1 MMSFQFRPPV
11 GGQSPIFMMIAG
23 GTNTGKSWSSLL
35 IARGI
40 VGQQGRIA
48 AVDTESGRLTNLRR
62 HHQFDLAIMDPPFTP
77 SRFAEAAEVAEAEG
91 YGALVIDSASML
103 HVGPGGYRDWHQREV
118 MRLSKGDES
127 KFPQVDW
134 PARKLPSLDRQN
146 MLYRMLQRRI
156 PIIFSCRA
164 RELTEK
170 QGTAVVSM
178 GWQPVIHKEFI
189 FDMTVGLTLLPDDG
203 KGVIRHKKP
212 FKIEKD
218 LAEIFRDGDVITEH
232 HGQAVMDIMRADGG
246 PSQVQFHV
254 VRSDGKRLNFPSIQ
268 GWAAWWDRP
277 IADAPADVLKALRLE
292 NGGLMAEYAETYP
305 DVVSDIQDRLDV
317 ATGVEKKTF
326 SYESEVAS

>member
-1 MMSFQFRPPV
+1 MGFQFRPPV
-11 GGQSPIFMMIAG
+11 GGQSPIFVMIAG

-35 IARGI
+35 IARGM
-40 VGQQGRIA
+40 VGPKGKIA
-48 AVDTESGRLTNLRR
+48 ALDTESGRLTNLRR
-62 HHQFDLAIMDPPFTP
+62 HHQFDMDIMEPPFTP

-118 MRLSKGDES
+118 VRLAKGVEE
-127 KFPQVDW
+127 KFGQMDW

-189 FDMTVGLTLLPDDG
+189 YDMTVGLTLLPDDG

-212 FKIEKD
+212 FKIEED
-218 LAEIFRDGDVITEH
+218 LAEVFRDGDVITQH
-232 HGQAVMDIMRADGG
+232 HGQAVMDIMRSDGSASG
-246 PSQVQFHV
+246 RQFHV
-254 VRSDGKRLNFPSIQ
+254 IRSDGKRLNFPSIQ

-277 IADAPADVLKALRLE
+277 IADAPPDVLKALRQE
-292 NGGLMAEYAETYP
+292 NGALMAEYGEEYP
-305 DVVSDIQDRLDV
+305 DVIGDIQDRLSA

-326 SYESEVAS
+326 TLEDQDTA

>member
-1 MMSFQFRPPV
+1 MGFQFRPPT
-11 GGQSPIFMMIAG
+11 GGQSPIFIMIAG

-35 IARGI
+35 VARGI
-40 VGQQGRIA
+40 VGPKGRIA
-48 AVDTESGRLTNLRR
+48 ALDTESGRLTNLRR
-62 HHQFDLAIMDPPFTP
+62 HHQFDMDIMEPPFTP

-91 YGALVIDSASML
+91 YGALLIDSSSML

-127 KFPQVDW
+127 KFAQVDW

-170 QGTAVVSM
+170 QGTAVASM

-189 FDMTVGLTLLPDDG
+189 YDMTVGLTLLPEDG

-218 LAEIFRDGDVITEH
+218 LAEVFRDGEVLTEH
-232 HGQAVMDIMRADGG
+232 HGQAVMDIMRSDAG
-246 PSQVQFHV
+246 PIGKQFHV
-254 VRSDGKRLNFPSIQ
+254 IRSDGKRLNFPSIQ
-268 GWAAWWDRP
+268 GWAAWWARP
-277 IADAPADVLKALRLE
+277 IADAPPDVLVALRAE
-292 NGGLMAEYAETYP
+292 NGALMAEYAEEYP
-305 DVVSDIQDRLDV
+305 DVIIDVQDRLDS
-317 ATGVEKKTF
+317 ATGTERKKF
-326 SYESEVAS
+326 SYDDAAA